1 MNQNSTETILKNVSY
16 KYGIKG
22 INNLVDNQIEGTLI
36 RVEEDYRE
44 EKLGYKIRESQTAKI
59 PYTLVI
65 GDNEVANNQV
75 TYRKHGTQAQVTVSV
90 EEFVNL
96 ILEHN
101 KNNN

>member
-1 MNQNSTETILKNVSY
+1 MKKEPNGVL
-16 KYGIKG
+16 
-22 INNLVDNQIEGTLI
+22 
-36 RVEEDYRE
+36 EDE
-44 EKLGYKIRESQTAKI
+44 IQKLAQTAEV

-65 GDNEVANNQV
+65 GDNEVANNLV

-101 KNNN
+101 KNHN